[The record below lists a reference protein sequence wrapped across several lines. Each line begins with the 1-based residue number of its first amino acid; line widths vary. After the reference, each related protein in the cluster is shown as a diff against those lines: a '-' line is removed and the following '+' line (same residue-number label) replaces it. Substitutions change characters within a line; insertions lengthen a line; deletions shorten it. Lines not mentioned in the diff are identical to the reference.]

1 MSGQEKC
8 PKKFGEMVYFKL
20 KTLPWGSMRPWPLSL
35 HNSIQSNLN
44 INNLYISTKKKTFS
58 LPRVFMRFGGTKGE
72 IRVKKGDLGEISP
85 KKYFFLFNFFFLGGG
100 APLSPLIIMKYKQ

>member
-44 INNLYISTKKKTFS
+44 INNLYISGAPPPKKK
-58 LPRVFMRFGGTKGE
+58 
-72 IRVKKGDLGEISP
+72 KKKNLFSP
-85 KKYFFLFNFFFLGGG
+85 KGFYEIWENER
-100 APLSPLIIMKYKQ
+100 